1 MQQPFQQPIRTHRV
15 VESSEVDRVVK
26 DQQQVSR
33 LDDVDK
39 ARVIE
44 RKIAETKVILEAD
57 KMVLADKDKK
67 ADEALRKKKRM

>member
-57 KMVLADKDKK
+57 KMVMADKDKK